1 MSIKQ
6 IEEINYN
13 RPECLYC
20 KSICEA
26 ESGGEAAMV
35 VTSYDCKS
43 CGDYFSI
50 ISIAGSKELQFTCKE
65 YCLLYQEGDSHF
77 EIYNT
82 DWASH
87 EDKVPIPMFDIDFSN
102 RERLYE
108 KLKTYLIF
116 A

>member
-1 MSIKQ
+1 MSIEQ
-6 IEEINYN
+6 IEKINFN

-26 ESGGEAAMV
+26 DTGGEAMMV
-35 VTSYDCKS
+35 MTTYDCKL
-43 CGDYFSI
+43 CGDYFTIVKVASD
-50 ISIAGSKELQFTCKE
+50 KELSFTCKE
-65 YCLLYQEGDSHF
+65 FCIFHYNDANEF
-77 EIYNT
+77 EVDNT
-82 DWASH
+82 DGLTH
-87 EDKVPIPMFDIDFSN
+87 DRIKIPVFDIDFSD

>member
-20 KSICEA
+20 KSICESD
-26 ESGGEAAMV
+26 SGGEAAMSM
-35 VTSYDCKS
+35 TTYDCKS
-43 CGDYFSI
+43 CGDYFMI
-50 ISIAGSKELQFTCKE
+50 ISVSNTKELQFTCKE
-65 YCLLYQEGDSHF
+65 FCIFYTKGDSYF

-82 DWASH
+82 NGTSH
-87 EDKVPIPMFDIDFSN
+87 EDWVRIPMFDINFSD

-116 A
+116 V